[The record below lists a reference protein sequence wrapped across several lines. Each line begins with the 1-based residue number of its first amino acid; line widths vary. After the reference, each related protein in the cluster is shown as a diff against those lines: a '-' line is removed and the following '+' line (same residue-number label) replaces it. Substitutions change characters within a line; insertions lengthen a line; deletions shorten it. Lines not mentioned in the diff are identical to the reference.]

1 MKKLL
6 LVLLLLKTVL
16 SAAYQDEEMAVKV
29 LEKVFANLEIGET
42 IKIYSNDKGIESE
55 FAKRKQFAIA
65 PRCENASLLV
75 LTDEVELDKSCKSK
89 ATFVMSYELLR
100 KNKQSFGA
108 FFWKKGRP
116 NIILLKPR
124 MQSQNISSSSAL
136 EGFVEEKI
144 W

>member
-1 MKKLL
+1 MLL
-6 LVLLLLKTVL
+6 
-16 SAAYQDEEMAVKV
+16 AAYQDEEMAVKV
-29 LEKVFANLEIGET
+29 LEKIFASIDIGQEL
-42 IKIYSNDKGIESE
+42 KIYSNDKGIESE
-55 FAKRKQFAIA
+55 FAKRKRFSVVS
-65 PRCENASLLV
+65 RCENASLLV
-75 LTDEVELDKSCKSK
+75 LTDEVELDKGCKNR

-124 MQSQNISSSSAL
+124 MESQNISTSSAL
-136 EGFVEEKI
+136 EGYVEDKI